1 MKNALVALVI
11 CFTFSAPTLLASQGS
26 PPGQLEDLL
35 APVALYPDPLLAQI
49 LTAATFVDQIDEAS
63 RALRAN
69 SDPKSID
76 AQSWDVS
83 VKAVAHYPIVLNMMS
98 AKLDWTTSL
107 GQAWV
112 SQPADVMA
120 AIQRLRAMALKQGNL
135 VSNPQQQVIQD
146 GDYISIDPAQAQ
158 YLYVPLYDPSI
169 VYYRQGG
176 NDLSFG
182 ARCAIGAWLNYD
194 FNWRNHSIYY
204 HGWESG
210 HAGWIDRSRRS
221 VVVNNTYVNDRFRSI
236 QVNHGIVGNEV
247 NHSDVNYGKVFTE
260 DALRALPPITVVGNP
275 DARIDASRGRQPAA
289 VPSGTSAQPAPSQP
303 ALVPSTTFSQPD
315 DGGIS
320 IDPLEA
326 SQRGEASRH
335 QPMPTQPMAS
345 QPRVNQPRASQTTP
359 SEPMAST
366 APPSQHMPRGQGQQ
380 PPPQKQQPPQEKPST
395 GRGGQR

>member
-1 MKNALVALVI
+1 MKNVLVALVI
-11 CFTFSAPTLLASQGS
+11 CFTFSALPLLASQGS
-26 PPGQLEDLL
+26 PPGQLDDLL

-112 SQPADVMA
+112 NQPADVMA

-135 VSNPQQQVIQD
+135 ASNPQQQVIQD

-194 FNWRNHSIYY
+194 FNWRSHGIYY

-210 HAGWIDRSRRS
+210 HAGWIDRSRPS
-221 VVVNNTYVNDRFRSI
+221 VVLNNTYVNNRLGNI
-236 QVNHGIVGNEV
+236 QVNRGQLNSGIVAGDATY
-247 NHSDVNYGKVFTE
+247 SKVFTE
-260 DALRALPPITVVGNP
+260 DSLRALPPVTVVEN
-275 DARIDASRGRQPAA
+275 DASRGRPPATG
-289 VPSGTSAQPAPSQP
+289 PSGTLAQPAPSQP
-303 ALVPSTTFSQPD
+303 ALVPNS
-315 DGGIS
+315 GGS
-320 IDPLEA
+320 GIDPRAA
-326 SQRGEASRH
+326 SQRGQASRH
-335 QPMPTQPMAS
+335 PVQPMPTQRMPTQRVARQPS
-345 QPRVNQPRASQTTP
+345 VQPRPGAQPIP
-359 SEPMAST
+359 G
-366 APPSQHMPRGQGQQ
+366 GQGQRQQERQSQ
-380 PPPQKQQPPQEKPST
+380 PQQPPQGKPST
-395 GRGGQR
+395 GRGGQS